1 MAGFIANWAH
11 YIVSWGAAQKLQ
23 GSGIGLPDT
32 KTIQKRERELKQ
44 LEKRFGPEYV
54 AKLARSEDQ
63 FQQIL
68 EWQVDAGESFALG
81 FRDMMQKQ
89 GWFETQTDRATGKTF
104 TRVLWDKKA
113 APFFDQLRKES
124 DFVEKQVGF
133 VSKQVIKA
141 PSWVSTL
148 SAFDFA
154 WSSVLQI
161 EEDYRETLQA
171 NLRGAMDFRTAEKN
185 AYRALAGFNTVK
197 ATQVATE
204 FGEDYQA
211 LRRILQ
217 EHYQLF
223 RKEVTLQQLR
233 EMAAIGRM
241 MDLVATD
248 VHAYVVERKRE
259 FGVDV
264 EAAQREL
271 ATASIVF
278 DDAVE
283 EMSKYAARR
292 NFMPWRTVFFQGL
305 RQAQQSV
312 AAMPKNLSIIATSMS
327 SALKQAVKRG
337 LTTPAGVSKFVEQTA
352 QTVAQDPNVQLQIGK
367 EFYRRLEAKV
377 AELNREF
384 NVGNQPEAQLS
395 LRRKALEALLGSELV
410 DQAVAI
416 DRYYTK
422 QKVAK
427 AEALQEMALLF
438 LQTSEG
444 QATNFDVLDRFYNPM
459 TRDEAFRHLM
469 DVTKDPGYSMIF
481 ADAAKTGGLKEVAQ
495 DIRRQTQKRQQDQQR
510 ATKRLG
516 DIVTAVSTLPSRTY
530 SWLKAAWAWPWTKVF
545 ASLALVAGGTYWDHI
560 IRKRLGIELVG
571 AWGAISKLAAALRRK
586 QVADLATNES
596 PTTKDTARVSW
607 LRDKLSR
614 VWNRIKLLT
623 TAIKSRLARWLP
635 RLTKLLRRI
644 ASIVPKI
651 QRYLRRR
658 SWAKLKQRAR
668 AAKLRGERLV
678 PSKVRPILGKVRP
691 ILGKLRGK
699 GGALG
704 KIGGTIEIG
713 FGTKSYVEAMKSFFE
728 QRQLLKNELQKEQA
742 AVLAEPKLT
751 KDEVWEREM
760 YRRIFANKQ
769 RLDILEHVNYVTT
782 FDLGQQTAAA
792 KERRDEL
799 TQIWK
804 VNVQDE
810 KREEGGVTLEEAS
823 RYIKEHPPEMIMY
836 DTAAAVVHCLQW
848 MRTGMARA
856 RKS

>member
-1 MAGFIANWAH
+1 MAGFVANWAH
-11 YIVSWGAAQKLQ
+11 YIVSWGAAQQLQ
-23 GSGIGLPDT
+23 GSGLGLPDT
-32 KTIQKRERELKQ
+32 KTIQKRERELKR
-44 LEKRFGPEYV
+44 LEKRFGPAHV

-63 FQQIL
+63 FQQTL
-68 EWQVDAGESFALG
+68 ERQVDAGESFAFA

-113 APFFDQLRKES
+113 SPFFDQLKKEA

-141 PSWVSTL
+141 TRWVSTL
-148 SAFDFA
+148 SAFGFA

-161 EEDYRETLQA
+161 EEDYRETLHA
-171 NLRGAMDFRTAEKN
+171 NLRGTMDFRTAEKN

-241 MDLVATD
+241 MDLAATD
-248 VHAYVVERKRE
+248 IHTYVVERKRE

-264 EAAQREL
+264 EVAQREL

-278 DDAVE
+278 DDAAE
-283 EMSKYAARR
+283 DMSKLTTRR
-292 NFMPWRTVFFQGL
+292 NFMPWRAVFFQSL
-305 RQAQQSV
+305 RQSQQSV
-312 AAMPKNLSIIATSMS
+312 ATMPKNISIAAASMS
-327 SALKQAVKRG
+327 HALKQAVKRG

-352 QTVAQDPNVQLQIGK
+352 QTAAQDPHVQLQLGK
-367 EFYRRLEAKV
+367 EFYRRLEDEVAK
-377 AELNREF
+377 LNREF
-384 NVGNQPEAQLS
+384 NVGNKPEAQLRI
-395 LRRKALEALLGSELV
+395 RRMALESLLGSELA
-410 DQAVAI
+410 DQAVTI
-416 DRYYTK
+416 DRYYTT

-427 AEALQEMALLF
+427 SEALQEMALLF

-469 DVTKDPGYSMIF
+469 GVTKDPAYSMIF
-481 ADAAKTGGLKEVAQ
+481 ADMAKTQGLKEVAQ
-495 DIRRQTQKRQQDQQR
+495 DIRRQTQTRQQDQQR

-530 SWLKAAWAWPWTKVF
+530 SWFKAAWAWPWTKVF
-545 ASLALVAGGTYWDHI
+545 ASLALVVGGTYWDHI
-560 IRKRLGIELVG
+560 VRKRLGIELVG

-586 QVADLATNES
+586 QVADMATNVS
-596 PTTKDTARVSW
+596 STTKDTARVSW

-623 TAIKSRLARWLP
+623 TAIKLQLAKWFPRLA
-635 RLTKLLRRI
+635 KLLRHI
-644 ASIVPKI
+644 ASIVPAI

-658 SWAKLKQRAR
+658 AWAKLKQRAR
-668 AAKLRGERLV
+668 AAKLRGDRLA
-678 PSKVRPILGKVRP
+678 PSKVRAILGKAAGA
-691 ILGKLRGK
+691 GKWVGRK
-699 GGALG
+699 ALG
-704 KIGGTIEIG
+704 PIIGTIQIG
-713 FGTKSYVEAMKSFFE
+713 YGVKGYAENLKGIAA
-728 QRQLLKNELQKEQA
+728 QRQSLENELQDERERELQDT
-742 AVLAEPKLT
+742 KLS
-751 KDEVWEREM
+751 KDDLWEREM
-760 YRRIFANKQ
+760 YRRIYANKQ
-769 RLDILEHVNYVTT
+769 RLDILEHVNYVST
-782 FDLGQQTAAA
+782 FDLGQQTAAV

-799 TQIWK
+799 TQVWNIHTK
-804 VNVQDE
+804 DE

-823 RYIKEHPPEMIMY
+823 RYIQEHLPELHLH

-848 MRTGMARA
+848 MRSGMAHA
-856 RKS
+856 RNS